1 MPQST
6 ASPRSGRPWQ
16 TPRMSDM
23 TTAEVRA
30 ELDAWLEENWDPDL
44 TVADWWKRLYEAR
57 WTSPAMPV
65 EAGGRGYD
73 RSLTAEVSTG
83 LAEANV
89 VGPPTGLGLML
100 AAPTIAV
107 HGTPEQV
114 DRYIP
119 EILDGTAAWC
129 QLFSE
134 PGAGSDLAG
143 LQAKAV
149 RDGDEWII
157 TGQKVWT
164 SGGHMAQKGM
174 LIARTDPDAPKHQ
187 GITYFAIDMEQPGI
201 EVRPLRE
208 MTGQALFNEVFLD
221 EARVPDDAI
230 IGGPGAGWAVAN
242 TTLAVERASLG
253 GGGRHPISVPP
264 GSIAGR
270 LEKRVGDF
278 TERVNRGPDGEG
290 GRGMGTDALIGMARD
305 AGNADDLVV
314 RQEIAKLHILGEVNR
329 LNMLRA
335 KSGGSRTGAEGNLA
349 KLAMSELVRR
359 SRDVGNLIIG
369 ADGML
374 AASESATSGVVQ
386 EVTVFSPA
394 PAIYGG
400 TDQVQRNIIGERVL
414 GLPKEPG
421 PPKETPFRELL
432 QN

>member
-1 MPQST
+1 MPKST

-57 WTSPAMPV
+57 WTSPAMSV
-65 EAGGRGYD
+65 EAGGRGYG

-89 VGPPTGLGLML
+89 VGPPAGLGLML

-374 AASESATSGVVQ
+374 AASESATGGIVQ

>member
-1 MPQST
+1 MPHLT
-6 ASPRSGRPWQ
+6 ASARSRRPWQ
-16 TPRMSDM
+16 TPRMSDI
-23 TTAEVRA
+23 TTADVRA

-44 TVADWWKRLYEAR
+44 TVVEWWKRLYEAR
-57 WTSPAMPV
+57 WSSPAMPV
-65 EAGGRGYD
+65 EAGGRGYGGD
-73 RSLTAEVSTG
+73 LASEVTTG
-83 LAEANV
+83 MAEANV

-114 DRYIP
+114 DRYVP
-119 EILDGTAAWC
+119 EILDGTVAWC

-174 LIARTDPDAPKHQ
+174 LIARTDPEAPKHQ
-187 GITYFAIDMEQPGI
+187 GITYFAIDMDQPGI

-221 EARVPDDAI
+221 EARVPHDAV
-230 IGGPGAGWAVAN
+230 IGGLGVGWAVAN
-242 TTLAVERASLG
+242 TTLTVERASLG
-253 GGGRHPISVPP
+253 GGGKHPISVPP
-264 GSIAGR
+264 GPIAGR
-270 LEKRVGDF
+270 LQKRVGDF
-278 TERVNRGPDGEG
+278 TDRANRGPDGEG
-290 GRGMGTDALIGMARD
+290 GRGMGTGAMINLARA
-305 AGNADDLVV
+305 AGNADDLIV
-314 RQEIAKLHILGEVNR
+314 RQEIVKLHILGEVNR

-349 KLAMSELVRR
+349 KLSMSEMVRQ
-359 SRDVGNLIIG
+359 SREVGNLIIG

-374 AASESATSGVVQ
+374 AASESATGGVVQ

-421 PPKETPFRELL
+421 PPKGTPFRELL

>member
-1 MPQST
+1 
-6 ASPRSGRPWQ
+6 
-16 TPRMSDM
+16 MSDM

-208 MTGQALFNEVFLD
+208 MTGQSLFNEVFLD
-221 EARVPDDAI
+221 EARVPNDAI

-264 GSIAGR
+264 GSMAGR

-278 TERVNRGPDGEG
+278 TEQVNRGPDGEG
-290 GRGMGTDALIGMARD
+290 GRGMGTDALIGLARD

-329 LNMLRA
+329 LNMMRA

-374 AASESATSGVVQ
+374 AASESATGGVVQ

>member
-65 EAGGRGYD
+65 EAGGRGYG

-221 EARVPDDAI
+221 EARVPNDAI

>member
-65 EAGGRGYD
+65 EAGGRGYG

-208 MTGQALFNEVFLD
+208 MTGQSLFNEVFLD
-221 EARVPDDAI
+221 EARVPNDAI

-253 GGGRHPISVPP
+253 GGGSHPISVPP

-290 GRGMGTDALIGMARD
+290 GRGMGTDALIGLARD

-374 AASESATSGVVQ
+374 AASESATGGVVQ

>member
-1 MPQST
+1 
-6 ASPRSGRPWQ
+6 
-16 TPRMSDM
+16 MSDM

-221 EARVPDDAI
+221 EARVPNDAI

-329 LNMLRA
+329 LNMMRA

-374 AASESATSGVVQ
+374 AASESATGGVVQ

>member
-30 ELDAWLEENWDPDL
+30 ELDAWLEDNWDPDL

-65 EAGGRGYD
+65 EAGGRGYG

-174 LIARTDPDAPKHQ
+174 LIARPDPAAPKHQ
-187 GITYFAIDMEQPGI
+187 GITYFALDMEQPGI

-221 EARVPDDAI
+221 EARVPNDAI

-305 AGNADDLVV
+305 VGNADDLVV

>member
-1 MPQST
+1 MTDTLDSVT
-6 ASPRSGRPWQ
+6 AEG
-16 TPRMSDM
+16 TP
-23 TTAEVRA
+23 AEVRA
-30 ELDAWLEENWDPDL
+30 ELDAWLEQNWNPKL
-44 TVADWWKRLYEAR
+44 TVAEWWQRLKEGR
-57 WTSPAMPV
+57 WTSPALPI
-65 EAGGRGYD
+65 EAGGRGYGRD
-73 RSLTAEVSTG
+73 LTSAVSIG
-83 LAEANV
+83 LADANV

-114 DRYIP
+114 RRYVP
-119 EILDGTAAWC
+119 EILDGTVSWC

-143 LQAKAV
+143 LQARAV
-149 RDGDEWII
+149 RDGDEWVI

-164 SGGHMAQKGM
+164 SGGHLAQKGM
-174 LIARTDPDAPKHQ
+174 LLARTDVDAPKHQ
-187 GITYFAIDMEQPGI
+187 GITYFAIDMEQLGI

-208 MTGQALFNEVFLD
+208 MTGHALFNEVFLD
-221 EARVPDDAI
+221 EARVPHEAI

-242 TTLAVERASLG
+242 TTLAFERASLG
-253 GGGRHPISVPP
+253 GGGRQPISVSP
-264 GSIAGR
+264 GPKAGQMQSR
-270 LEKRVGDF
+270 AGDY
-278 TERVNRGPDGEG
+278 TERVDEGSDGDG
-290 GRGMGTDALIGMARD
+290 GRGMQTSALIALARRC
-305 AGNADDLVV
+305 GKSDDLIV
-314 RQEIAKLHILGEVNR
+314 RQEIVKLHVLGEVNR
-329 LNMLRA
+329 LNMRRA
-335 KSGGSRTGAEGNLA
+335 KSGGSRHGGEGNMA

-374 AASESATSGVVQ
+374 VSHDSATGGLVQ
-386 EVTVFSPA
+386 EVTTFSPA

-421 PPKETPFRELL
+421 PAKDTPFRDLL

>member
-1 MPQST
+1 M
-6 ASPRSGRPWQ
+6 A
-16 TPRMSDM
+16 
-23 TTAEVRA
+23 AH
-30 ELDAWLEENWDPDL
+30 
-44 TVADWWKRLYEAR
+44 
-57 WTSPAMPV
+57 
-65 EAGGRGYD
+65 
-73 RSLTAEVSTG
+73 
-83 LAEANV
+83 NV
-89 VGPPTGLGLML
+89 VGPPVGLGAML
-100 AAPTIAV
+100 AAPTIAA
-107 HGTPEQV
+107 HGTQDQV
-114 DRYIP
+114 DRLVP
-119 EILDGTAAWC
+119 PILDGTVAWC

-221 EARVPDDAI
+221 EARVPNDAI

-374 AASESATSGVVQ
+374 AASESATGGIVQ

>member
-1 MPQST
+1 
-6 ASPRSGRPWQ
+6 
-16 TPRMSDM
+16 M
-23 TTAEVRA
+23 TDTVNPVPATGTTDEVRA
-30 ELDAWLEENWDPDL
+30 ELDAWIADNWDPDI
-44 TVADWWKRLYEAR
+44 TVAEWWARLAAGR
-57 WTSPAMPV
+57 WVSPSMPP
-65 EAGGRGYD
+65 EAGGRGYGRD
-73 RSLTAEVSTG
+73 LAAVVSTG

-89 VGPPTGLGLML
+89 VGPPNGLGLML
-100 AAPTIAV
+100 AAPTIGV
-107 HGTPEQV
+107 HGTPEQI
-114 DRYIP
+114 DRFVP
-119 EILDGTAAWC
+119 EIFDGTVAWC

-143 LQAKAV
+143 LQCKAV

-164 SGGHMAQKGM
+164 SGGHVAQKGM
-174 LIARTDPDAPKHQ
+174 LIARTDLEAPKHQ

-221 EARVPDDAI
+221 EARVPHDAV
-230 IGGPGAGWAVAN
+230 IGGLGAGWAVAN
-242 TTLAVERASLG
+242 TTLAFERASLG
-253 GGGRHPISVPP
+253 GGGKHPISVAP
-264 GSIAGR
+264 GSKAKR
-270 LEKRVGDF
+270 LGDRVGDF
-278 TERVNRGPDGEG
+278 IERTNRGPDGEG
-290 GRGMGTDALIGMARD
+290 GRGMGTSVMIALARE
-305 AGNADDLVV
+305 ANNASDPII

-329 LNMLRA
+329 LNMMRA
-335 KSGGSRTGAEGNLA
+335 KAGGSRTGAEGNMA

-374 AASESATSGVVQ
+374 APSSCVYGGVVQ

-421 PPKETPFRELL
+421 PAKGTPFRELL

>member
-65 EAGGRGYD
+65 EAGGRGYG

-201 EVRPLRE
+201 EIRPLRE

-221 EARVPDDAI
+221 EARVPNDAI

>member
-1 MPQST
+1 MPKST
-6 ASPRSGRPWQ
+6 ASPRFGRPWQ

-30 ELDAWLEENWDPDL
+30 ELDAWLEDNWDPDL

-57 WTSPAMPV
+57 WTSPAMSV
-65 EAGGRGYD
+65 EAGGRGYG

-89 VGPPTGLGLML
+89 VGPPAGLGLML

-374 AASESATSGVVQ
+374 AASESATGGIVQ

>member
-65 EAGGRGYD
+65 EAGGRGYG

-149 RDGDEWII
+149 LDGDEWII

-221 EARVPDDAI
+221 EARVPNDAI

-253 GGGRHPISVPP
+253 GGGRYPISVPP

-278 TERVNRGPDGEG
+278 TERANRGPDGEG

-314 RQEIAKLHILGEVNR
+314 RQEIVKLHILGEVNR

-374 AASESATSGVVQ
+374 AASESATGGVVQ